1 MTHTPGAMGTAGR
14 AVLARVPAIWN
25 AVVAGGMA
33 LLVAGGCGLVSSDVT
48 KVSFDLPARS
58 YRFDTAQAGW
68 KTSTAT
74 SFATIPSIACAADTD
89 CCPPAVMAL
98 GIDCSLIVCDGTSS
112 TCAFTVTVEAP
123 PQKIDLKQSVPPSL
137 SSQSVIDITV
147 SQITYDVTEN
157 SMNVD
162 LPPVQLFI
170 ANDSA
175 TSTDDPSAVLFGTVP
190 ATPKGTTSTG
200 RKVTL
205 EQGAADAA
213 FINIGHH
220 LDTPFTFLARSRVV
234 VPGGTPIPMGALGLT
249 IKGRLAA
256 QPGL

>member
-1 MTHTPGAMGTAGR
+1 MTHTDR
-14 AVLARVPAIWN
+14 ASRATGSGLARAAAAAKK

-33 LLVAGGCGLVSSDVT
+33 LVIAGGCGLVSSDVT

-68 KTSTAT
+68 KTSSAT
-74 SFATIPSIACAADTD
+74 SFATVPGIDCAVDAD
-89 CCPPAVMAL
+89 CCPTPVMAL
-98 GIDCSLIVCDGTSS
+98 GIDCSALICDGTPG
-112 TCAFTVTVEAP
+112 TCAFAVTVEAP
-123 PQKIDLKQSVPPSL
+123 PQQIDLKQSVPSSL

-147 SQITYDVTEN
+147 SQITFDVTEN

-170 ANDSA
+170 ANDTA

-190 ATPKGTTSTG
+190 SIAKGTTSTG
-200 RKVTL
+200 GKVTL
-205 EQGAADAA
+205 EDGAANA
-213 FINIGHH
+213 FVNIGHH
-220 LDTPFTFLARSRVV
+220 LGTPFTFLARSRVV
-234 VPGGTPIPMGALGLT
+234 VRQGTPIPMGALGLT
-249 IKGRLAA
+249 IKGRLSA